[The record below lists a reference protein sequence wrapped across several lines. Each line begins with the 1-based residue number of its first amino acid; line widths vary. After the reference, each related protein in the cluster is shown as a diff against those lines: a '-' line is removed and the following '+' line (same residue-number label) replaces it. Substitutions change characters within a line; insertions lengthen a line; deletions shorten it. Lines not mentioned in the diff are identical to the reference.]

1 MIMYD
6 KIIMIGDVHY
16 GDHASSIEWVENIH
30 SYFYDF
36 FIPLVN
42 REKTENTC
50 IIILGDYFDNRQNL
64 DINVM
69 NDAITVMHDL
79 AAIVPVYMIVGN
91 HDIYRKAT
99 LDTNSLRCIESIPNV
114 HLVDKNG
121 VAEIK
126 TANNEKITMISWV
139 EDHLKE
145 TELINKYKKDS
156 RVILMHT
163 ELCGMKYDNG
173 REITEGAVVKLG
185 KSKCKIY
192 SGHIHKRQDSK
203 NMTYIGSPYHLDR
216 KDIGNQ
222 KGVYILYVEDD
233 TLKEKFV
240 PNDFSP
246 RFIEPVLT
254 AVNGEW
260 SLNIPLEELTNNY
273 VDVYMSA
280 ETADAI
286 NSSKVMDELLKYK
299 PKALA
304 LCPIQTNIQVDVELA
319 VAEKTDVSEVFD
331 KTVDNMEL
339 TEEQKQTLVRL
350 NGEYV
355 KTALSELGIS

>member
-1 MIMYD
+1 MYD

-16 GDHASSIEWVENIH
+16 GVHASCIEWVENIH
-30 SYFYDF
+30 SYFYEF

-42 REKTENTC
+42 AEKTDNTC
-50 IIILGDYFDNRQNL
+50 IVILGDYFDNRQNL

-79 AAIVPVYMIVGN
+79 AAIVPVYMVVGN

-156 RVILMHT
+156 RVIMMHT
-163 ELCGMKYDNG
+163 ELCGMRYDNG

-185 KSKCKIY
+185 KSKCKVY

-203 NMTYIGSPYHLDR
+203 TMTYIGSPYHLDR

-222 KGVYILYVEDD
+222 KGVYILYTEGEE
-233 TLKEKFV
+233 LKEKFI

-246 RFIEPVLT
+246 KYMEPVLT
-254 AVNGEW
+254 ASNGEW
-260 SLNIPLEELTNNY
+260 SLSVPFEELTNNY

-286 NSSKVMDELLKYK
+286 NSAKVMDELLKYK
-299 PKALA
+299 PKFLTF
-304 LCPIQTNIQVDVELA
+304 CPIQTNIQVDVELA

-331 KTVDNMEL
+331 KTVDTMEI
-339 TEEQKQTLVRL
+339 TEEQKQALIKL
-350 NGEYV
+350 NGEYI
-355 KTALSELGIS
+355 KSALNELGIS